1 MVLTHELRMLYFL
14 EHQSDESSMDK
25 MDTFRSIRS
34 SNELWNTFKQ
44 ETTPAEFATTELI
57 WEVYECR
64 SQTSPDRIQT
74 LADSLGERIPFD
86 GLDASDVSWEGLH
99 ATLLTVRVN
108 ASFHYPNDRHVK
120 LSIISFLQLNSKKI
134 QN

>member
-1 MVLTHELRMLYFL
+1 MLYFL
-14 EHQSDESSMDK
+14 EHQSDESPMDK
-25 MDTFRSIRS
+25 MDTFRSMRS

-64 SQTSPDRIQT
+64 SQTSLDRIQI
-74 LADSLGERIPFD
+74 LADSLGGRIPFD
-86 GLDASDVSWEGLH
+86 GLDANDVSWETLH
-99 ATLLTVRVN
+99 ATLLTLRVN
-108 ASFHYPNDRHVK
+108 ASFNYSNDRYVK
-120 LSIISFLQLNSKKI
+120 LSTISFLYLKPKTM

>member
-1 MVLTHELRMLYFL
+1 
-14 EHQSDESSMDK
+14 
-25 MDTFRSIRS
+25 MDTFRSMRL
-34 SNELWNTFKQ
+34 SNEVWNTFKQ

-64 SQTSPDRIQT
+64 SELSSDRLQI

-86 GLDASDVSWEGLH
+86 GLDTNDVSWETLH

-108 ASFHYPNDRHVK
+108 ACFNYSNDRLVK
-120 LSIISFLQLNSKKI
+120 LSTISFLQLNPRKI
-134 QN
+134 QSSNWQSQRFQIRSLQL

>member
-1 MVLTHELRMLYFL
+1 
-14 EHQSDESSMDK
+14 
-25 MDTFRSIRS
+25 MDTFRSMRS
-34 SNELWNTFKQ
+34 SNEVWNTFKQ

-64 SQTSPDRIQT
+64 SEPSSDRLQI

-86 GLDASDVSWEGLH
+86 GLDANDVSWETLH

-108 ASFHYPNDRHVK
+108 AYFNYSNDRLVK
-120 LSIISFLQLNSKKI
+120 LSAISFLQLNPRKI
-134 QN
+134 QNSNWQSQRFQIRSLQL